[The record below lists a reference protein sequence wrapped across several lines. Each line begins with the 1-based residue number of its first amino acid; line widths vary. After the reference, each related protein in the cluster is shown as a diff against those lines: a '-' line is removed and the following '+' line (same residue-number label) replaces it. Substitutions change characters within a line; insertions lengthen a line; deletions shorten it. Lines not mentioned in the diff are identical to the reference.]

1 MELALDGLYAERVGL
16 YAEFFEFRDNI
27 EQAIGVNLV
36 SVVEVVVFIFSGIE
50 LSQVCYF
57 GGDGGREMLLGIFF

>member
-1 MELALDGLYAERVGL
+1 MELALDGLYAKRVGL

-50 LSQVCYF
+50 LSQVGDF
-57 GGDGGREMLLGIFF
+57 GGDGGGKMLLGTFF

>member
-16 YAEFFEFRDNI
+16 YAEFFEFGDDI

-36 SVVEVVVFIFSGIE
+36 SVVEVVVLIFGGIE
-50 LSQVCYF
+50 LSQAGDF